1 MTLSRGASLAAL
13 GAAALT
19 AQMRTTAFAQ
29 PAPLTTIRVGTVPT
43 DSVAPLLYAMR
54 TGMFEKAGLKVDYQ
68 SLGGGDAVSQAV
80 VGGALDIGLTTLV
93 ALMQAHLRGIPVSI
107 IAPGGLWIDA
117 NSGGLLVAR
126 DSPLKTARDFNG
138 KVISAASLLSLAA
151 VAMDAWMDQNGGDSK
166 SLRFLELPWQ
176 AAGAALQQG
185 RIDAAVVDN
194 PAYAQALASGSVRT
208 VTRVYTA
215 IAKRFLLGVWFVTGS
230 YLTQNHGVAA
240 RFSRVIAD
248 AAAFT
253 RVHND
258 ATVDDVAQ
266 ITKQD
271 PGFIA
276 HMQRTWVGTTID
288 LNDIQPVI
296 DAAAKYHLIERSF
309 PAAEIVS
316 DAAAR

>member
-1 MTLSRGASLAAL
+1 MAQLPRAAI
-13 GAAALT
+13 
-19 AQMRTTAFAQ
+19 AQT
-29 PAPLTTIRVGTVPT
+29 PPLTMIRVGTVPT
-43 DSVAPLLYAMR
+43 DSIAPLLYAMR
-54 TGMFEKAGLKVDYQ
+54 TGAFERAGLKIDYQ

-93 ALMQAHLRGIPVSI
+93 ALMQAHRRGIPVSI

-117 NSGGLLVAR
+117 DVGGLLVAR

-138 KVISAASLLSLAA
+138 KVISAASLRSLAT
-151 VAMDAWMDQNGGDSK
+151 VAMDAWMDQNGGDS
-166 SLRFLELPWQ
+166 STLRFLELPWQ

-194 PAYAQALASGSVRT
+194 PAYAQALATGSVRT
-208 VTRVYTA
+208 VTRVNSA

-230 YLTQNHGVAA
+230 YLAQNHAVAA

-258 ATVDDVAQ
+258 ATVGDVAQ

-271 PGFIA
+271 PAFIA

-296 DAAAKYHLIERSF
+296 EAAAKYHLIDRSF

-316 DAAAR
+316 DAAVR